1 MIAEYRQRKRGD
13 YENPLLRVR
22 KDSFAPAANT
32 SLNFR
37 TNAVHVDQT
46 TDVAEMFLI
55 QATLES
61 ASVIGDGVSELGR
74 HISQGR
80 DKHDESVQEVLQRI
94 KNEALEP
101 YTSRYQ
107 YLKEL
112 MGTTKN

>member
-1 MIAEYRQRKRGD
+1 M
-13 YENPLLRVR
+13 N
-22 KDSFAPAANT
+22 AAADNNT
-32 SLNFR
+32 NSGMRRRMHDL
-37 TNAVHVDQT
+37 V
-46 TDVAEMFLI
+46 VAEMFLI